1 MEARLI
7 ADGGAAAADPESFF
21 RSPVFLEAEGV
32 THTIS
37 LGDELRLPVIVRA
50 IEGGDRV
57 DAISPYGY
65 PGGSGAPE
73 KPIDPDRIDWSQ
85 TGLVSVFVRD
95 RIGEDAPACRAAP
108 FATTSSRRWRR
119 AASASACAS
128 RSAATSA
135 RGWSRRALTAGPE
148 TEPAPGGPSSGPTPR
163 RWRRTG
169 AAERYLYPSEYFERL
184 LGGERSWLALAARG
198 RRAGWPARSRWPSD
212 GYLHYYLGGT
222 ADEALEDSPMKNL
235 FAAMIALD
243 PSSASRVNLGGGL
256 APGDSLDDFKR
267 GFADGEAP
275 FSHPRADLRPGRL
288 RAARGAGGP
297 TAGGFL
303 PRVSRLAGDAAAV
316 VLAVLL
322 PALALGEM
330 LDPLLHGRRDLRD
343 QGDHRARPG
352 RQSGRA

>member
-32 THTIS
+32 THSIL
-37 LGDELRLPVIVRA
+37 LGDELRLPVIVRP

-85 TGLVSVFVRD
+85 TGLVSVFVRG
-95 RIGEDAPACRAAP
+95 RIGEDASLLGGTVRNHVHVAAGD
-108 FATTSSRRWRR
+108 AGIRKRLREQIRRNER
-119 AASASACAS
+119 
-128 RSAATSA
+128 
-135 RGWSRRALTAGPE
+135 RGWSVGLTAGAEADAGARRAFERAYAE
-148 TEPAPGGPSSGPTPR
+148 TMA
-163 RWRRTG
+163 RTG

-184 LGGERSWLALAARG
+184 LGGERSWLALAARDG
-198 RRAGWPARSRWPSD
+198 ERMAGAIAVAGD

-235 FAAMIALD
+235 FAAMISLGSELGL
-243 PSSASRVNLGGGL
+243 PVNLGGGL

-267 GFADGEAP
+267 GFADGQAP
-275 FSHPRADLRPGRL
+275 FSTHELICDPA
-288 RAARGAGGP
+288 
-297 TAGGFL
+297 TYE
-303 PRVSRLAGDAAAV
+303 RLAVQAG
-316 VLAVLL
+316 
-322 PALALGEM
+322 PAPEGFFPAY
-330 LDPLLHGRRDLRD
+330 R
-343 QGDHRARPG
+343 
-352 RQSGRA
+352 S